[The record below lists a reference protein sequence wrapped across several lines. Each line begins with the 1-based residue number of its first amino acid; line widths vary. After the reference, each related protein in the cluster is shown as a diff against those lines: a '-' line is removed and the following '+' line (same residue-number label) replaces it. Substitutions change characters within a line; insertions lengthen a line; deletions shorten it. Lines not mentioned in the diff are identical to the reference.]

1 MLVAVTVTIKL
12 CVPAGAMKVPL
23 ASIVPL
29 VAVHVTP
36 EFPFFTF
43 AVNETFWPV
52 STAVVCGL
60 TLTLTPDTVSIVLPL
75 TPNCIAVMVEVA
87 PAGAVAGTSAWPIV
101 VASIVAAAALEEV
114 QVAVLVM
121 LPVVPSE
128 KVAVAVNC

>member
-1 MLVAVTVTIKL
+1 MLWE
-12 CVPAGAMKVPL
+12 PAGAMKFPLTSTVP
-23 ASIVPL
+23 AD
-29 VAVHVTP
+29 AVHVTP
-36 EFPFFTF
+36 DFPFVTF
-43 AVNETFWPV
+43 AVSETVWLVP
-52 STAVVCGL
+52 TAVACGL
-60 TLTLTPDTVSIVLPL
+60 TLTLTPGTVSIVLPL

-128 KVAVAVNC
+128 KVAVAV